1 MIIDFQ
7 MENSMR
13 KEKRFLLVLLLGLM
27 LLPLMADSLS
37 AQGMKVGYVR
47 DERIQK
53 EFKTWA
59 KAKEQLEIEFKAWED
74 EGLAKQQELAELID
88 EYERQKLIL
97 SDEKKQEKEA
107 AFNAKKDALDAFT
120 RQIFGPNGK
129 AERRQIQLLEPINV
143 SVTNAIEAVAVE
155 GNYDVIFTMQSGL
168 AYIKEEFDVTDKVI
182 KYLEDNPE

>member
-120 RQIFGPNGK
+120 RQIFGHNGK